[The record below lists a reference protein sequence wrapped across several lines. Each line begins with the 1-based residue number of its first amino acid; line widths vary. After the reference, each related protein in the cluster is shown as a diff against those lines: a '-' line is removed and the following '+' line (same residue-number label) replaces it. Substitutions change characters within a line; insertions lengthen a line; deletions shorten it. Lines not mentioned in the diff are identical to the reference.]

1 LTWKTWALSSP
12 DQLRLPPP
20 PAPDSAERAT
30 ELAEVEN
37 FERTPRTNG
46 LALMWQYGIYGG
58 PNVHV
63 LWNRLVSQKLFE
75 ERLDYNTPWAARAY
89 ATETVELIDEYI
101 ASQDGKY
108 AYWAARPNQF
118 DPSITTVFP
127 TPNFPSYPSNAAVF
141 NRATAGVLAHLFP
154 RDAQFFK
161 DLADQAAESRI
172 WAGIHFRSDIEG
184 GQALARGVADL
195 VIARMT

>member
-1 LTWKTWALSSP
+1 M
-12 DQLRLPPP
+12 
-20 PAPDSAERAT
+20 
-30 ELAEVEN
+30 EN

-89 ATETVELIDEYI
+89 AMETVELIDEYI

-118 DPSITTVFP
+118 DPSIT
-127 TPNFPSYPSNAAVF
+127 
-141 NRATAGVLAHLFP
+141 
-154 RDAQFFK
+154 
-161 DLADQAAESRI
+161 
-172 WAGIHFRSDIEG
+172 
-184 GQALARGVADL
+184 
-195 VIARMT
+195 